1 MGAGASRVYT
11 YGGFYAHKQGQHP
24 TAVATAPP
32 IQIFHPIFQGL
43 SDRIDDPAF
52 EPGEE
57 VVSIV
62 SKPMPM
68 CRHGDTL
75 FIENALTKL
84 FPLITDLLDWYVGQ
98 VLLTGTRTPDGMMFK
113 QLGQCIVPL
122 ICTKYNYASGE
133 GGCGPLTQ
141 TPCSVRELLDLDQVC
156 GFRVFLHLPLTQL

>member
-1 MGAGASRVYT
+1 MRERRESIWWILCTQAG
-11 YGGFYAHKQGQHP
+11 P
-24 TAVATAPP
+24 TSNSCSHCAPYSDLP
-32 IQIFHPIFQGL
+32 SNLSGLQGL

-62 SKPMPM
+62 SKLMPM
-68 CRHGDTL
+68 CRHGDIL

-98 VLLTGTRTPDGMMFK
+98 VLLTETRTPDGIMFK
-113 QLGQCIVPL
+113 QLGQCIVPP
-122 ICTKYNYASGE
+122 ICIKYSYASGE

-141 TPCSVRELLDLDQVC
+141 APYSVRELLDLDQVC